1 MADSVVST
9 TTLSNLFKIKYAKK
23 SYAIFNTATP
33 IVSKL
38 TKEHGGFKG
47 KSSGLTINAV
57 LGFTGSVGANV
68 LPETNV
74 FNDQNAVLTR
84 KKQYARMR
92 LDREAMIASEGKENA
107 FEDVTKYQVKKCVE
121 SFMRNFERQLFAIE
135 NGMIF
140 QGDGATNV
148 SGSGTT
154 GSPYVL
160 RGLASNWVDGFV
172 EVGDSVQ
179 YAGESTLLKISN
191 VNRATRDVSLVGT
204 SAALSGATG
213 SAPLSGKVYI
223 QGINAAASTPTSG
236 LDLTSITQACR
247 ATSSTLYGVTVG
259 ERFQSQQIN
268 ASSAGIQTDLV
279 NQLVTQVEQFSGESP
294 DLLVTS
300 YTQYQ
305 KLQNVLG
312 DKLRYMAVT
321 NRDKLFNK
329 AMFKFTG
336 IEWNTQSGPIPIVF
350 SRMCPTDH
358 FFALNTDAI
367 TLYTAQA
374 PKWFDEDGTVLLRS
388 ATSDD
393 YEARYG
399 MYGEVFIHPQAHG
412 VIYGLA

>member
-23 SYAIFNTATP
+23 SYAIFNTKTP
-33 IVSKL
+33 MVSRL
-38 TKEHGGFKG
+38 SKEHGGFKG

-57 LGFTGSVGANV
+57 LGFTGSVGATT
-68 LPETNV
+68 LPETNTFLDV
-74 FNDQNAVLTR
+74 NAVLTR

-107 FEDVTKYQVKKCVE
+107 FESVTKYQVKKCVE

-140 QGDGATNV
+140 QGDNATNV
-148 SGSGTT
+148 SGAGST
-154 GSPYVL
+154 GSPYVV
-160 RGLASNWVDGFV
+160 RGLSTNWVDGFV

-179 YAGESTLLKISN
+179 LAGEATILKISA
-191 VNRATRDVSLVGT
+191 VNRSTRDVSLVGT
-204 SAALSGATG
+204 SAELSAATG
-213 SAPLSGKVYI
+213 ARATSFKVYI
-223 QGINAAASTPTSG
+223 QGINSAASTPTSG
-236 LDLTSITQACR
+236 GDLSSITQVCR

-259 ERFQSQQIN
+259 DRFQSQQIN
-268 ASSAGIQTDLV
+268 ASSAGIQTDLI
-279 NQLVTQVEQFSGESP
+279 NQLVTQVEQYAGESP

-300 YTQYQ
+300 PKQYR
-305 KLQNVLG
+305 KLQDVLG
-312 DKLRYMAVT
+312 DKLRYMDVT

-329 AMFKFTG
+329 AMFNFKG
-336 IEWNTQSGPIPIVF
+336 IEWNTEEGTIPVIK
-350 SRMCPTDH
+350 SRMCPDDH

-367 TLYTAQA
+367 TLYTAEA

-388 ATSDD
+388 SSSDD

-399 MYGEVFIHPQAHG
+399 LYGETFIHPQAHG